1 MFFFFFFGL
10 QGTHLTGWVEGKK
23 KDFTCPTPV
32 PETTGFWPVIEQIY
46 CIKFSTTHS
55 VLILHFSKNSKK
67 NELDGR
73 PMSSIYRFIHHYS
86 VQSFSCVQL
95 FVITWAAVYQTF
107 LSITSTKSLLKLMS
121 IKLVMSSSHLI
132 LCHPLLFLPWIF
144 PSIRVFSNEFVL
156 RFRWPKYWSF
166 SFNISPPK
174 E

>member
-1 MFFFFFFGL
+1 MFCL

-23 KDFTCPTPV
+23 KKVFTCPTPV

-46 CIKFSTTHS
+46 CFKFSTTHS
-55 VLILHFSKNSKK
+55 VLILHFFKNSKK
-67 NELDGR
+67 NELGGS

-86 VQSFSCVQL
+86 VQSISCVQL
-95 FVITWAAVYQTF
+95 FVITGAGVYQTS

-121 IKLVMSSSHLI
+121 IESMMSSSHLI

-156 RFRWPKYWSF
+156 RIRWPKYWSF
-166 SFNISPPK
+166 GFKVSPSK